1 MAASFILIAT
11 LLTNIMI
18 INHSSALDITVCD
31 CKSPKY
37 IGIMDTETPAY
48 CRPKMETDPIIA
60 DYTFFIK
67 EEPHMSWEGYICK
80 AWLKKKTIDGFFF
93 GGYDTVFYSEMQ
105 HLSENECIRMQQT
118 KLCGENKMIEDE
130 NQYVFTS
137 EPTGEGK
144 MDAKRNVSSR
154 KLHSTENYF
163 EKRLQCMPGNFT
175 FWPIKS
181 Q

>member
-18 INHSSALDITVCD
+18 INPSSALNITVCD

-48 CRPKMETDPIIA
+48 CPPKIETDPIIA
-60 DYTFFIK
+60 DYKFFIK
-67 EEPHMSWEGYICK
+67 EEPHMSWEGYVCK

-93 GGYDTVFYSEMQ
+93 GGYDTVFYSEIQ

-118 KLCGENKMIEDE
+118 KLCGKNKMIEDE
-130 NQYVFTS
+130 NQYVRT
-137 EPTGEGK
+137 
-144 MDAKRNVSSR
+144 DR
-154 KLHSTENYF
+154 
-163 EKRLQCMPGNFT
+163 
-175 FWPIKS
+175 
-181 Q
+181 